1 MTEVPHHLAG
11 ADGNV
16 LVVRAPAELNHDSAE
31 PIRQCVARAL
41 PNRDGAGCVLDLADV
56 VLITSIG
63 IASLLQVQEF
73 CRDRAAPLLL
83 AAVPARQMNFLRM
96 LKLDRKFEFSPSVD
110 EAVARLDG
118 V

>member
-1 MTEVPHHLAG
+1 MGDIPTRLAG
-11 ADGNV
+11 RDGSV
-16 LVVRAPAELNHDSAE
+16 LVVRLPFEVNHDSAE

-73 CRDRAAPLLL
+73 CRDRGAPLIL
-83 AAVPARQMNFLRM
+83 AAVPPRQMNFLRM